1 MSLRVRTGLLVLLAF
16 AIVCVG
22 FALASLKREELITAQ
37 FSGSLLV
44 DRSTLWR
51 QIVDNLVARMEDKA
65 WVAAENAELAAAVA
79 SDDHETV
86 QRLAAGVA
94 ELLGNDRIAD
104 RFDVVRG
111 DGSLAYSSR
120 SALLQSPIISPTA
133 ARNAAGERIRGV
145 GNDRQRNVSVVLGVP
160 LKGGGGAMGVYAT
173 DIGEAISALEQAT
186 QTSVLIVNRRGRLI
200 AGSSNDLWE
209 KLKGAEGLDA
219 VDTLQ
224 TVSVDDRV
232 YSAVVLPLTASLGSL
247 VARLISIK
255 DVTELARTQR
265 DVSRIT
271 IGAGV
276 AFLILVFL
284 GLNFYMF
291 RSFVPLTEGVDVL
304 KSLSRGDLT
313 ARIEHAGGRDEV
325 GRIAEAVNLFRVNL
339 ISFYSFRRSRERQRR
354 RQERFIRKRLTQL
367 ADTLDEGERKV
378 VLAELDELERVIGSA
393 PAGGVDSIAD
403 ASEGATTALRQE
415 ADSLART
422 AEAFRKMSDMVQDQN
437 TRLRDALAAK
447 NAFIALQKEL
457 DIASRVQLSLLPN
470 VVPVSASYGISGVM
484 QPAKEVG
491 GDFYDFFALDGERT
505 GVIVAD
511 VSGKGVP
518 SALFMVMVRTVMQST
533 VRYLPDPGQVL
544 ESVNNFLVENNAEDL
559 FVTVFY
565 GVLDNRTGRFTYANG
580 GHNSPVLLD
589 RHGARTLELTGG
601 IVLGMF
607 PGMSYAE
614 AHVDL
619 EAGARVVLL
628 TDGVTEAFNA
638 ETEAFGDDRLLDVV
652 RALPEQDPEA
662 DVGNIV
668 TAVHDFTG
676 EAPQFD
682 DITCVV
688 LRFNGPKTA
697 PGTELS

>member
-22 FALASLKREELITAQ
+22 FAFASLKREELITAQ

-51 QIVDNLVARMEDKA
+51 QIRSNLVARMEDKA
-65 WVAAENAELAAAVA
+65 WLVGENAELAAAVS
-79 SDDHETV
+79 SDDHENV
-86 QRLAAGVA
+86 QRLAADVA
-94 ELLGNDRIAD
+94 ETLREQKIAD
-104 RFDVVRG
+104 RFDIVRS

-120 SALLQSPIISPTA
+120 SALLQSPIVSPA
-133 ARNAAGERIRGV
+133 AVKDAAGKRIRGV
-145 GNDRQRNVSVVLGVP
+145 GNDRQRNVAVVLGIP
-160 LKGGGGAMGVYAT
+160 LKGSGAMGVYAT

-186 QTSVLIVNRRGRLI
+186 QTAVLIVNRRGRLI
-200 AGSSNDLWE
+200 AGSSSDLWE
-209 KLKGAEGLDA
+209 TLKGAEGLDA

-224 TVSVDDRV
+224 TVGVDDRV
-232 YSAVVLPLTASLGSL
+232 YSAVVLSLTADLGSL

-271 IGAGV
+271 IGAVV
-276 AFLILVFL
+276 AFLILVFV

-304 KSLSRGDLT
+304 KSLSHGDLN

-325 GRIAEAVNLFRVNL
+325 GRISEAVNLFRVNL
-339 ISFYSFRRSRERQRR
+339 VSFYSFRRSRERQRR

-367 ADTLDEGERKV
+367 ADTLDEAERKV
-378 VLAELDELERVIGSA
+378 VLAELEELERVIDRSS
-393 PAGGVDSIAD
+393 GGGLDSIAAAAD
-403 ASEGATTALRQE
+403 GATAALRQE
-415 ADSLART
+415 SDSLART

-457 DIASRVQLSLLPN
+457 DIAARVQLSLLPD
-470 VVPVSASYGISGVM
+470 VVPISASYGITGTM

-491 GDFYDFFALDGERT
+491 GDFYDFFALDEDRT

-533 VRYLPDPGQVL
+533 VRYLSSPGQVL
-544 ESVNNFLVENNAEDL
+544 ENVNNFLVQNNAEDL

-565 GVLDNRTGRFTYANG
+565 GVLDHSTGRFTYANG
-580 GHNSPVLLD
+580 GHIPPVVLD
-589 RHGARTLELTGG
+589 SKGARPLDLTGG
-601 IVLGMF
+601 IVLAMF
-607 PGMSYAE
+607 PGMSYDE

-619 EAGARVVLL
+619 EVGARLVLL

-638 ETEAFGDDRLLDVV
+638 ETEAFGDDRLLGVV
-652 RALPEQDPEA
+652 RELPEQNPEA
-662 DVGNIV
+662 DVEKIV
-668 TAVHDFTG
+668 SAVHDFTG

-688 LRFNGPKTA
+688 LRYNGPKA
-697 PGTELS
+697 SPS

>member
-22 FALASLKREELITAQ
+22 FAFASLKREELITAQ

-44 DRSTLWR
+44 DRTTLWR
-51 QIVDNLVARMEDKA
+51 QIRSNLVARMRDKA
-65 WVAAENAELAAAVA
+65 WLVGENAELAEAVS

-94 ELLGNDRIAD
+94 ATLREQKIAD
-104 RFDVVRG
+104 RLDIVRS

-120 SALLQSPIISPTA
+120 SALLQSPIISPA
-133 ARNAAGERIRGV
+133 AAQDAAGGRIRGI
-145 GNDRQRNVSVVLGVP
+145 GNDRQRNVAVVLGVP
-160 LKGGGGAMGVYAT
+160 LKGGDAMGVYAT

-186 QTSVLIVNRRGRLI
+186 QTTVLIVNRRGRLI
-200 AGSSNDLWE
+200 AGSSRDLWE
-209 KLKGAEGLDA
+209 KLKSAEGLDA

-232 YSAVVLPLTASLGSL
+232 YSAVVLPMTADLGSL

-271 IGAGV
+271 IGAVV
-276 AFLILVFL
+276 AFLILVFV

-291 RSFVPLTEGVDVL
+291 RSFVPLTEGVGVL
-304 KSLSRGDLT
+304 DSLSRGDLT

-367 ADTLDEGERKV
+367 ADTLDEEERKV
-378 VLAELDELERVIGSA
+378 VLAELDELERAIGGA
-393 PAGGVDSIAD
+393 AAGSVDSIAD
-403 ASEGATTALRQE
+403 AADGASAALRQE
-415 ADSLART
+415 SDSLART
-422 AEAFRKMSDMVQDQN
+422 AEAFRQMSDMVQDQN

-447 NAFIALQKEL
+447 NAFIALQREL
-457 DIASRVQLSLLPN
+457 DIASRVQLSLLPD
-470 VVPVSASYGISGVM
+470 VIPISASYGISGMM

-533 VRYLPDPGQVL
+533 VRYLPNPGQVL
-544 ESVNNFLVENNAEDL
+544 ENVNNFLVQNNAEDL

-565 GVLDNRTGRFTYANG
+565 GVLDHSTGRFTYANG
-580 GHNSPVLLD
+580 GHNPPVLLD
-589 RHGARTLELTGG
+589 SRGARPLELTGG
-601 IVLGMF
+601 IVLAMF
-607 PGMSYAE
+607 PGISYAE

-619 EAGARVVLL
+619 EVGARVVLL
-628 TDGVTEAFNA
+628 TDGVTEAFNT

-652 RALPEQDPEA
+652 RALPEQDTEA
-662 DVGNIV
+662 DVENIV
-668 TAVHDFTG
+668 SAVHDFTG
-676 EAPQFD
+676 EASQFD

-688 LRFNGPKTA
+688 LRFNGPKTP
-697 PGTELS
+697 PGKELS